1 MPPLKIHTWGGLGS
15 QLFAV
20 ALAFDARE
28 KFPRRKI
35 KIVLHTG
42 GVTLRLPEVTDL
54 FPGWDYEYVSDFEVS
69 SIESAKK
76 KNATVLQQFKR
87 RFVARAKAV
96 VISSRIIVNCNDD
109 LEYSHLRF
117 WTLACRGHYSYR
129 YVNLNFYELLE
140 SALQNCRSIEN
151 QEFGD
156 CLTIHYRLGDLLTLD
171 RKNPVSAS
179 SIFSESTKLLSVSK
193 FDSLVV
199 LSDSPEVAR
208 DVFSRNT
215 LKKLFA
221 PSFNTIEV
229 MSCAISSIYF
239 LGTSSKVSF
248 WIAAIRSSKLKIHS
262 SLPKSNRTQMK
273 YMLGSETE
281 LIHYYE

>member
-15 QLFAV
+15 QLFAI

-76 KNATVLQQFKR
+76 NTTVLQQFKR
-87 RFVARAKAV
+87 RFFARVKAV
-96 VISSRIIVNCNDD
+96 VISSRIVVNCNDD
-109 LEYSHLRF
+109 LEYSHLKF

-129 YVNLNFYELLE
+129 FVNRNFYELLDT
-140 SALQNCRSIEN
+140 ALQNCISIEN
-151 QEFGD
+151 QEFGE
-156 CLTIHYRLGDLLTLD
+156 CLTIHYRLGDLLTLVQ
-171 RKNPVSAS
+171 KNPVSESA
-179 SIFSESTKLLSVSK
+179 IVSESSKLLSVSK
-193 FDSLVV
+193 FDSLVI

-208 DVFSRNT
+208 DVFSGNT

-221 PSFNTIEV
+221 PSFNTFEV

-281 LIHYYE
+281 LINYYE

>member
-20 ALAFDARE
+20 ALAFDVRE

-42 GVTLRLPEVTDL
+42 GVTLRRPEVTDL
-54 FPGWDYEYVSDFEVS
+54 FPGLDYEYVSDFEVS
-69 SIESAKK
+69 SSESTKK
-76 KNATVLQQFKR
+76 KATVLQQLKR
-87 RFVARAKAV
+87 QFVARLKAV
-96 VISSRIIVNCNDD
+96 VISFRIIVNCNDD

-117 WTLACRGHYSYR
+117 WTLACRGHYSYK
-129 YVNLNFYELLE
+129 YVNRNFYQLLE
-140 SALQNCRSIEN
+140 IALQKYRIIEK
-151 QEFGD
+151 QEFGN

-171 RKNPVSAS
+171 QKSPVSAS
-179 SIFSESTKLLSVSK
+179 LIFSEISKLLSVNE
-193 FDSLVV
+193 FDSLVL

-208 DVFSRNT
+208 DIFNGNT

-221 PSFNTIEV
+221 PDFNTFEV
-229 MSCAISSIYF
+229 MNCAISSIYF

-248 WIAAIRSSKLKIHS
+248 WIAAVRSSNLKIHS
-262 SLPKSNRTQMK
+262 SLPKSSRTQMK

>member
-28 KFPRRKI
+28 KFPKRKI
-35 KIVLHTG
+35 RIVLHTG

-54 FPGWDYEYVSDFEVS
+54 FPSWDYEYVSDFEVS
-69 SIESAKK
+69 SIESAKM
-76 KNATVLQQFKR
+76 NAAVLKRFKR
-87 RFVARAKAV
+87 RFVERVKAV
-96 VISSRIIVNCNDD
+96 VIFSRLIVNCNDD
-109 LEYSHLRF
+109 LEYSNLRF

-129 YVNLNFYELLE
+129 YVNLNFLE
-140 SALQNCRSIEN
+140 SLETALHNCRSIEN

-171 RKNPVSAS
+171 KKNPVSAN
-179 SIFSESTKLLSVSK
+179 SIFSESSRLLNISK
-193 FDSLVV
+193 FDSIVV

-208 DVFSRNT
+208 DVFSGIA
-215 LKKLFA
+215 LKKMFA
-221 PSFNTIEV
+221 PSFNTFEV
-229 MSCAISSIYF
+229 MNFAISSIYF

-273 YMLGSETE
+273 CMLGSETK